1 MVVVEAHVVRV
12 AFDSGDILALSPR
25 SALGVIDPP
34 TPRAP
39 RTRRAAYTMA
49 LRRSRASVSNSASI
63 RAKDRSYSGRLH
75 LGEIASRLVKNV
87 AIAARAEAS
96 S

>member
-1 MVVVEAHVVRV
+1 VTTRRIIPAAQLRAGPATIIVALGDRTIRSRAAMVVVEAHVVRV

-39 RTRRAAYTMA
+39 RTRRA
-49 LRRSRASVSNSASI
+49 
-63 RAKDRSYSGRLH
+63 G
-75 LGEIASRLVKNV
+75 
-87 AIAARAEAS
+87 
-96 S
+96 